1 MATGFIITYFL
12 IDLKLLLAISYFDYT
27 LFFIEFVEFL
37 NNFIARFAIKDAVT
51 VFLGRGYHYPPIFS
65 N

>member
-27 LFFIEFVEFL
+27 LFFIEFL